1 MEEDE
6 KEGPRQ
12 WIDRQISRCNRKCQI
27 VQVVSNIHIDLSWRI
42 C

>member
-27 VQVVSNIHIDLSWRI
+27 VQVVSNIHIDLSRRI
-42 C
+42 